1 MRISAIVPATTSAA
15 TETTLTTLL
24 AQHEPPFEIL
34 LAAPANAN
42 AATLAK
48 RFGVRTVTADTA
60 ALPAL
65 LNTGARAATGDV
77 FLFACPP
84 AQFPPTATQA
94 IQRNLSLLPT
104 TIGGSF
110 HLHFH
115 APFGTFA
122 AKMAKMMR
130 YRQHYD
136 WDSGIFIRAETF
148 AALGG
153 ISAADRS
160 GHQFARRLEAHGA
173 TVYPP
178 DEILLPAGHIL
189 KLMWRWLAVY
199 PFTPERKLQ

>member
-1 MRISAIVPATTSAA
+1 MRISVIIPA
-15 TETTLTTLL
+15 
-24 AQHEPPFEIL
+24 
-34 LAAPANAN
+34 
-42 AATLAK
+42 
-48 RFGVRTVTADTA
+48 TADTIATESTLKTIA
-60 ALPAL
+60 AQNDPPHEMLISVPPNHTTALADRFGARAVSAAENSLPAL
-65 LNTGARAATGDV
+65 LNAGARAATGDV
-77 FLFACPP
+77 LLFACPP

-94 IQRNLSLLPT
+94 IVRNLSLLPT
-104 TIGGSF
+104 TVGGSF

-136 WDSGIFIRAETF
+136 WDSGIFVRAETF

-153 ISAADRS
+153 ISPADRC
-160 GHQFARRLEAHGA
+160 GHQFARRMESAGA

-178 DEILLPAGHIL
+178 DEILLPAAFIL

-199 PFTPERKLQ
+199 PFDTERKSE